1 MVLCAGGMCSSLLL
15 LRTLQKWQFSSL
27 VSLYLSS
34 KIFPNC
40 CMHAVI
46 FSPIY
51 FLCILLLKE
60 RYVQVQTLQHCS
72 KGSQVLDLSYS
83 RPHPRDCFLF
93 KFLNFYYVWLHW
105 IFVAAHGL
113 SPVVASRGYSLLQH
127 TGFSFLWLFFLQTTG
142 SRAQA
147 QLLHSM
153 WNLPRPGTEP
163 VSPALAG
170 GLLSTGPPGKSY
182 TFILKG

>member
-1 MVLCAGGMCSSLLL
+1 MRGWGLKSQNF
-15 LRTLQKWQFSSL
+15 TEIQFS
-27 VSLYLSS
+27 
-34 KIFPNC
+34 P
-40 CMHAVI
+40 
-46 FSPIY
+46 
-51 FLCILLLKE
+51 E
-60 RYVQVQTLQHCS
+60 RLPGNSVVGIISCAEHHV
-72 KGSQVLDLSYS
+72 K
-83 RPHPRDCFLF
+83 RLF
-93 KFLNFYYVWLHW
+93 KNHVFISLWPCWVFIAARGLPL
-105 IFVAAHGL
+105 VA
-113 SPVVASRGYSLLQH
+113 ASRGYSLLQH